1 MSLTLHPDTVSVGY
15 PDPWHPPFSKSRTLL
30 VLQFHFFHMALPQ
43 ELQELLHS
51 SSGNP
56 DTSAPMAYPG
66 ASPRWCYTTC
76 STSLWARV
84 QPKET
89 SSSGVCP
96 SLRHAILGAV
106 ASRSPVLKSPQTY
119 LNCSCSFLPVWVI
132 LPPGACLKHISL
144 NFNTFFSL
152 EHRASLLRSL
162 HSVLTMARYS
172 TRSDLW

>member
-1 MSLTLHPDTVSVGY
+1 
-15 PDPWHPPFSKSRTLL
+15 
-30 VLQFHFFHMALPQ
+30 MALPQ

-76 STSLWARV
+76 STSLWACV
-84 QPKET
+84 QPKEK

-96 SLRHAILGAV
+96 SLRHAILRAV

-132 LPPGACLKHISL
+132 LPPGACLKRIGL

-162 HSVLTMARYS
+162 HSLLPIARYS